1 MVYGE
6 VFNFLFSFQFFILI
20 KILFS
25 SNAGQRGEVEC
36 QRFIIIAN
44 STFELVRDGHLLKQR
59 KVQNNVQCA
68 TNQAAQRKICVCVF
82 GIRLSCFLFHLHT
95 PTPTSH
101 THTHTHS
108 LLVQEKN
115 VSENIHR
122 KLITCLFHRKTWFLR
137 ENFSPHTF
145 CVFCI
150 FIL

>member
-95 PTPTSH
+95 PTPTSR
-101 THTHTHS
+101 THTHTVYWYRKKMCLKIFTGNS
-108 LLVQEKN
+108 LLVCFTGKPG
-115 VSENIHR
+115 S
-122 KLITCLFHRKTWFLR
+122 
-137 ENFSPHTF
+137 
-145 CVFCI
+145 
-150 FIL
+150 